1 MRLGTVQVT
10 AWTSGSALTAH
21 LCRSEGTA
29 TSPPVKARNRYL
41 LSAIPAV
48 SGYPH
53 NAPQLCGFE
62 RTWAELTGP

>member
-1 MRLGTVQVT
+1 MRLGLQRYVRGM
-10 AWTSGSALTAH
+10 SGSALTIR
-21 LCRSEGTA
+21 LCLSEGIA

-41 LSAIPAV
+41 LAVITTV